1 MEKKIERVG
10 GMRGRENER
19 RGNEGRGKTVGYFLW
34 CLLMD

>member
-19 RGNEGRGKTVGYFLW
+19 RGGMREGEKQSDIFSGAF
-34 CLLMD
+34 